1 MGLRILSGSSRWKMW
16 LHQAIAPSVFI
27 PPPHWAGHGIL
38 EIGCFQDSRLEVFFP
53 TWKFSTC
60 SLLLSTAL
68 LCSHLFFKP
77 QPSTYLVF
85 STFVLTF
92 TFFWLDQ
99 IFATSF
105 LTANCILSSSWS
117 LSLSRTVHWSLTFQ
131 KYKSLHSASPPVKS
145 CAKAVG
151 AFQLLIFFLVRKL
164 NGLSLKTIY
173 AC

>member
-1 MGLRILSGSSRWKMW
+1 MASSGNSTKCFYFSPTVGQATAYWKVDVSKIPGLK
-16 LHQAIAPSVFI
+16 F
-27 PPPHWAGHGIL
+27 
-38 EIGCFQDSRLEVFFP
+38 FFP
-53 TWKFSTC
+53 TWKFSTS

-99 IFATSF
+99 IFAISF